1 MANESRDASNV
12 SESSEL
18 RAVNWREL
26 LGFTHI
32 FKSFRLSRHMTKIV
46 IALLAVILTWGI
58 GLGLD
63 LIFTPGSDVYVGL
76 IAPEPG
82 PMAMSPGGFLA
93 RAGVNLEDAP
103 RNYIVEPD
111 AYWCKADFSAW
122 RDKSKQGVQD
132 AILVEA
138 NATKVGDKPLYDSP
152 DKAKEAVKKD
162 PGQVRSQ
169 LCDAFKKKT
178 DQGLDKAKTD
188 RDEAMK
194 KAGEEKDET
203 KNRDLKEKAQKD
215 YDEAVRACNQKSIT
229 FAQNMNLLG
238 NQGPFATFVNY
249 EEHYFNQAVA
259 AVLHGKILTGFNTIK
274 NARDP
279 SQQANVPP
287 VGRLQAGE
295 SVAEDRA
302 RVTIDDPIGLLAC
315 LALMGYGI
323 LWFASAHWIYA
334 IVLVLPLLLVW
345 SIAGGAIARAAALQ
359 AARDE
364 KAGIGECLKFGARKA
379 ISFLASPLVPVV
391 VFLLIGLLSSVL
403 PSLLG
408 MIPGFGPI
416 WIGATF
422 GLVLIVAVL
431 LAFLLIGLLAGGAL
445 MAPTVAVEGSDTF
458 DACTRSYQFVL
469 ARPWRA
475 ALYGI
480 VAAVYGSLCY
490 VFVRFLL
497 FLTLGVA
504 HWIVSILYFCS
515 GSEVRPGA
523 SRWDLMYP
531 GPTFENFFPGKILPG
546 NLTQFGGA
554 DWFGSMLVYLWVLLV
569 TGILI
574 AWVISY
580 LFSASTM
587 IYLLLRKAEDATD
600 MKEIYVEEE
609 PVEEPAPVPA
619 AAAATSA
626 AAPAAETPPAA
637 ASGDAPA
644 GTPPTA

>member
-1 MANESRDASNV
+1 MADESRDASNV
-12 SESSEL
+12 NESPEL
-18 RAVNWREL
+18 RAVNWREVFS
-26 LGFTHI
+26 FTHV

-46 IALLAVILTWGI
+46 IALVAVILTWGV
-58 GLGLD
+58 GLVLD
-63 LIFTPGSDVYVGL
+63 LIFTPFSDVYVGRCDTT
-76 IAPEPG
+76 AKFE
-82 PMAMSPGGFLA
+82 AT
-93 RAGVNLEDAP
+93 
-103 RNYIVEPD
+103 NYMTEPD
-111 AYWCKADFSAW
+111 AYWRIADLSAW
-122 RDKSKQGVQD
+122 REQSKKDVQGK
-132 AILVEA
+132 LVEA
-138 NATKVGDKPLYDSP
+138 VPALVGNGLPYSKEEDAKKAAENNPGTFCSQLRDAFNKDFDKQLD
-152 DKAKEAVKKD
+152 AVKTT
-162 PGQVRSQ
+162 R
-169 LCDAFKKKT
+169 DADLKQAN
-178 DQGLDKAKTD
+178 D
-188 RDEAMK
+188 
-194 KAGEEKDET
+194 EKDEA
-203 KNRDLKEKAQKD
+203 KQRERKETIQKT
-215 YDEAVRACNQKSIT
+215 YDEGVRAANQGYVGFVENVSMFHK
-229 FAQNMNLLG
+229 
-238 NQGPFATFVNY
+238 QGPFETFLGY
-249 EEHYFNQAVA
+249 EEHYFSQAVA
-259 AVLHGKILTGFNTIK
+259 AVLHGKFLSGFNTIH
-274 NARDP
+274 NLRQRAP
-279 SQQANVPP
+279 QAVPP
-287 VGRLQAGE
+287 PKGRLQAGE
-295 SVAEDRA
+295 LPNGAS
-302 RVTIDDPIGLLAC
+302 DDPIGLLAC

-323 LWFASAHWIYA
+323 LWFASTHWIYA
-334 IVLVLPLLLVW
+334 ICFFLPLLAIW
-345 SIAGGAIARAAALQ
+345 SVAGGAIARAAALQ

-364 KAGIGECLKFGARKA
+364 KAGIGECLRFGVRKGV
-379 ISFLASPLVPVV
+379 SFLASPLVPVV
-391 VFLLIGLLSSVL
+391 VFLLVGLVSSVL

-475 ALYGI
+475 TLYGI

-515 GSEVRPGA
+515 GGEVRPGA

-546 NLTQFGGA
+546 GLTQFGGA
-554 DWFGSMLVYLWVLLV
+554 DRFGSTLIYLWVLLV

-609 PVEEPAPVPA
+609 PVEEAVSVTSVTAAVATTAPAPQGE
-619 AAAATSA
+619 SA
-626 AAPAAETPPAA
+626 PSTESSPP
-637 ASGDAPA
+637 
-644 GTPPTA
+644 TPPTPGV